1 MVSRICI
8 LTVTRMS
15 EMITYVSDISG
26 CIWSAYGKDDGA
38 VVDGYEPEAAALLQ
52 ERQKKR

>member
-1 MVSRICI
+1 
-8 LTVTRMS
+8 MS